1 MILSTPLGED
11 ALVIASIEANEGI
24 SRLYRYHIEAWGDP
38 AKPVALHK
46 LLRQPVCVWSC
57 FSPTSN
63 RATSTASSPR

>member
-1 MILSTPLGED
+1 MYTQENRRMILSTPLGED

-46 LLRQPVCVWSC
+46 LLRQPVCVELL
-57 FSPTSN
+57 
-63 RATSTASSPR
+63 